1 MAVTV
6 ETYKDRMKKNLPT
19 FVDVNSIIVMA
30 FVTTVAKSLYS
41 IYLAVTGLTNAY
53 WTWKGLKLTAD
64 ENRILYKSDITD
76 FDLQDELKNRYSI
89 LGARGTEAGIE
100 DDISNIDLVLEPDV
114 EFFGY
119 DSTGWVLDLT
129 YPEASVGNNMIYFL
143 DAMKIVKMN
152 FATPFTYG
160 YAIWG
165 QFRWGQHISQYKS
178 EIEKLAEHMIIPA
191 DSEIIYE

>member
-114 EFFGY
+114 
-119 DSTGWVLDLT
+119 
-129 YPEASVGNNMIYFL
+129 
-143 DAMKIVKMN
+143 
-152 FATPFTYG
+152 
-160 YAIWG
+160 
-165 QFRWGQHISQYKS
+165 
-178 EIEKLAEHMIIPA
+178 
-191 DSEIIYE
+191 